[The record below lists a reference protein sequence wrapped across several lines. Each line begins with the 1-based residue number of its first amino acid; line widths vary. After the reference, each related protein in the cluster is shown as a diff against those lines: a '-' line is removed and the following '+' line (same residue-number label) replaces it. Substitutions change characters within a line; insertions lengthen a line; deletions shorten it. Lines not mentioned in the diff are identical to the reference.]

1 MRDIIDVSLRAYVIY
16 SGGSI
21 PKVYE
26 NLRETLIRK
35 NADYGNASVKNG
47 GNVGN
52 YVRMSDKLS
61 RLQNLLGKEGKTN
74 YESVNKTWLSARHIY
89 ENSGFKISFTIK
101 DAFENSF
108 GKTDSGI
115 VMVK

>member
-1 MRDIIDVSLRAYVIY
+1 MNFEEKTLNSEVVFDGKVITVIRDDVELADGHKSFREVILH
-16 SGGSI
+16 SGGVVI
-21 PKVYE
+21 LAKKDE
-26 NLRETLIRK
+26 KTI
-35 NADYGNASVKNG
+35 
-47 GNVGN
+47 
-52 YVRMSDKLS
+52 
-61 RLQNLLGKEGKTN
+61 LL
-74 YESVNKTWLSARHIY
+74 VNETWLSARHIY